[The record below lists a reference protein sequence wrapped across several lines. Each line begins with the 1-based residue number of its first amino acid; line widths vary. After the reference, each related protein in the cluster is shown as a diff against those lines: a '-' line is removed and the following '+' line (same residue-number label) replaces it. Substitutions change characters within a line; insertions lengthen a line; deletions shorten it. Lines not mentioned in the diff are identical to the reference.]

1 MPEVGLA
8 IGVEKRLYARIERE
22 WLYWYDENG
31 IRYLTATE
39 RANAMEAKRKESEA
53 RRADAEYQRAE
64 IELAAKVAAQ
74 QENNI
79 LRERLRALGIDPDVI
94 DPP

>member
-8 IGVEKRLYARIERE
+8 IGAERRLYARIERE
-22 WLYWYDENG
+22 WLYWYDENS

-53 RRADAEYQRAE
+53 RRADAE
-64 IELAAKVAAQ
+64 LAAKVALQ

-79 LRERLRALGIDPDVI
+79 LREHLRAFGIDPDAI
-94 DPP
+94 D